1 MTGAQVPPSF
11 VNKPPRGWL
20 HSDHLFAKVIIIIII
35 IPDIYADNEPNV
47 LYCRM
52 E

>member
-20 HSDHLFAKVIIIIII
+20 HPDHLFAKVIIIISSISI
-35 IPDIYADNEPNV
+35 RIEPHV

>member
-35 IPDIYADNEPNV
+35 IIIPIN
-47 LYCRM
+47 LYNYYIFI
-52 E
+52 